1 VAVVVSRP
9 AKAVIVAAGQGKRCR
24 PYTDT
29 LPKCLLPVNGKSIL
43 EHQLAAL
50 KANGVTAFSL
60 VRGHQADKFAHPGIR
75 YYDNPSYEHN
85 NILHSLMIAE
95 EDLDGDCLVS
105 YGDIV
110 YTAGV
115 VRAAAQSPGDLA
127 VVVDTAW
134 RARYANRS
142 AHPVSEAEKAI
153 ADRQG
158 RVLEI
163 GKHIA
168 DSDAVLGEFIGLVK
182 LSSKGCRLFRQAFHE
197 AREQYDG
204 RPFQRAKT
212 FRDAYLTDMLQEMI
226 QRGIPVHAVSIQGDW
241 VEIDTVE
248 DYEYAQVVFKGALP

>member
-1 VAVVVSRP
+1 MSRP
-9 AKAVIVAAGQGKRCR
+9 AKAVIIAAGQGKRCR
-24 PYTDT
+24 PHTDT

-43 EHQLAAL
+43 EHQLVAL
-50 KANGVTAFSL
+50 KANGITTVSL
-60 VRGHQADKFAHPGIR
+60 VRGHRADKLVHPGIR

-85 NILHSLMIAE
+85 DILHSLMIAE

-115 VRAAAQSPGDLA
+115 VRAAVQSPGDLA

-134 RARYANRS
+134 RGRYADRS
-142 AHPVSEAEKAI
+142 AHPVSEAEKVI
-153 ADRQG
+153 AERG

-168 DSDAVLGEFIGLVK
+168 DSEAVLGEFIGLMK
-182 LSSKGCRLFRQAFHE
+182 LSSSGCRLLRQAFHE
-197 AREQYDG
+197 AKHQYDG

-226 QRGIPVHAVSIQGDW
+226 QRGVPVHAVSIQGGW

-248 DYEYAQVVFKGALP
+248 DYEYAQRVFKGALP